1 MPRQITA
8 EDYRVRAGF
17 EALRQKLLDEQFA
30 NRLDRPLAYWA
41 LPADRRLP
49 LILLGRTLRELLQ
62 LPYEEISDT
71 PGVGLKKLGML
82 LTLLARATHDQPP
95 QAEVAPSA
103 AENDDA
109 TAPEFATHDQNELD
123 PAFVS
128 EQSWERWCETVRQ
141 HGLGQEKLG
150 RLAPSLQELP
160 TVIWNTPLS
169 TYLDRRLTDIRQL
182 KTHGKKRVRAILGVF
197 QVVHTMLSSSGPHG
211 TLSVRLLPRFVR
223 PVEEW
228 VTEVL
233 GRPDAPTSQDVR
245 QNLALPLLNQI
256 EVDAGETIL
265 RLAENRL
272 GIESPPQS
280 VHVMSRGLG
289 VTRARVYQLLE
300 VCSKV
305 MEVRWPEGR
314 LALAQ
319 LADRLARS
327 GATNDDLA
335 LFHRVRELFYPHSL
349 EMHDGAAISAAL
361 VQPAAVL
368 RSPGQPDLDN
378 AGAAEFSPAEQ
389 TADSGA
395 K

>member
-103 AENDDA
+103 AENVDA
-109 TAPEFATHDQNELD
+109 TAPEFATHDQNGLD

-160 TVIWNTPLS
+160 TVICLGGIRRRSPVEFRSSESPRRRGLGTPS
-169 TYLDRRLTDIRQL
+169 SVTRAERARGSPTLTVRFKL
-182 KTHGKKRVRAILGVF
+182 PSATKTGGLLARIAGLLTPAPIAPVSDVK
-197 QVVHTMLSSSGPHG
+197 TMLS
-211 TLSVRLLPRFVR
+211 
-223 PVEEW
+223 
-228 VTEVL
+228 
-233 GRPDAPTSQDVR
+233 
-245 QNLALPLLNQI
+245 
-256 EVDAGETIL
+256 
-265 RLAENRL
+265 
-272 GIESPPQS
+272 
-280 VHVMSRGLG
+280 
-289 VTRARVYQLLE
+289 
-300 VCSKV
+300 K
-305 MEVRWPEGR
+305 
-314 LALAQ
+314 
-319 LADRLARS
+319 
-327 GATNDDLA
+327 
-335 LFHRVRELFYPHSL
+335 
-349 EMHDGAAISAAL
+349 
-361 VQPAAVL
+361 
-368 RSPGQPDLDN
+368 
-378 AGAAEFSPAEQ
+378 
-389 TADSGA
+389 
-395 K
+395 